1 MKTLVVS
8 DQPLTVIAMQSVLR
22 RVAPGAEQLDASYL
36 GEAMQLLTEHGPVDL
51 MVLDLDTHGMQRVS
65 GAALLRQMWPGVPMM
80 LVCDAAHAA
89 DASRSADI
97 GAEGCLL
104 KADPTDK
111 LSAAFASVL
120 AAVPEREPALAAH

>member
-8 DQPLTVIAMQSVLR
+8 DQPLTVIAMQAVLR
-22 RVAPGAEQLDASYL
+22 RVAPRAEQLDANHL

-51 MVLDLDTHGMQRVS
+51 MVLDLDTQGMRRVS

-80 LVCDAAHAA
+80 LVCDAEHAA

-111 LSAAFASVL
+111 FSAAFASVL
-120 AAVPEREPALAAH
+120 AGAPLSEPALAV

>member
-8 DQPLTVIAMQSVLR
+8 DQPLTVIALQSVVR
-22 RVAPGAEQLDASYL
+22 RVAPHAEQLDATHL

-51 MVLDLDTHGMQRVS
+51 MVLDLDTHGMRRVS

-80 LVCDAAHAA
+80 LVCDAEHAA

-97 GAEGCLL
+97 GAEACLL
-104 KADPTDK
+104 KADPTEK
-111 LSAAFASVL
+111 ISAAFASVL
-120 AAVPEREPALAAH
+120 AGAPVSEPALAM

>member
-22 RVAPGAEQLDASYL
+22 RLAPRAEQLDASYL

-65 GAALLRQMWPGVPMM
+65 GAALFRFGRSGPVGGLMI
-80 LVCDAAHAA
+80 AALCIAVGLF
-89 DASRSADI
+89 SRP
-97 GAEGCLL
+97 
-104 KADPTDK
+104 KK
-111 LSAAFASVL
+111 
-120 AAVPEREPALAAH
+120 